1 MFTIEQAK
9 DAVLAIIKDTNQEHF
24 KFKIFTFL
32 ESVHANN
39 MFVKSVNANPETLSP
54 FHVHIEIGAEGSEKT
69 LVCGTSFA
77 EFYLSRNGEGCL
89 FSQSAWGCDVPAY
102 DNLMAFMV
110 DYLNDHTYTRCI
122 ESHGVGKFTQHD
134 NLVQA
139 LDSHLTFLHF
149 GALSMHPMVIC
160 SGDLKITFKYEPEL
174 PYWPDRVTLTVE
186 NANPSQLV
194 LINAIAHYVNGR
206 GQNKL
211 VQVHADQKVAA

>member
-9 DAVLAIIKDTNQEHF
+9 DAVLAIIKDTNQERF

-89 FSQSAWGCDVPAY
+89 FSQSAWGSDAPVY
-102 DNLMAFMV
+102 EYLTAFMV
-110 DYLNDHTYTRCI
+110 DYFSDLTYTRCI
-122 ESHGVGKFTQHD
+122 ESNGVGKFTQHD
-134 NLVQA
+134 NIVQA

-160 SGDLKITFKYEPEL
+160 SDDLKITFKYHAEL
-174 PYWPDRVTLTVE
+174 PYWPDKIDLIVE
-186 NANPSQLV
+186 NATPSQLV
-194 LINAIAHYVNGR
+194 MINAVAHYVNGR
-206 GQNKL
+206 GQHRL
-211 VQVHADQKVAA
+211 VQVHTDQKVAA